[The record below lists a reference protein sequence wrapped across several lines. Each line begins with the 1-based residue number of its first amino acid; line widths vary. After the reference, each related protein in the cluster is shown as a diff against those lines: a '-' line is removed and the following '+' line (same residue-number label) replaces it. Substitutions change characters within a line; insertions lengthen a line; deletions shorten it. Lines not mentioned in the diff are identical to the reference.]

1 MESDLY
7 LNKKRQEEE
16 KESAE
21 EVLVKNNTLGF
32 KGRENKPRNK
42 WTPKTTII
50 EGEFHKEENWHIL
63 HVDLFSNDTVAVC

>member
-7 LNKKRQEEE
+7 LNNKRQEEE

-21 EVLVKNNTLGF
+21 EVLVKNNTQRDWS
-32 KGRENKPRNK
+32 KSRNK

-50 EGEFHKEENWHIL
+50 EGEFHKEENWHTCIL
-63 HVDLFSNDTVAVC
+63 QRYRGGMLDYYDY